1 MDGFA
6 QGGSNGLDG
15 QQSPADFSRM
25 LQALEAI
32 FDPRSSNTTRQDASA
47 YLEQV
52 KQHRDAPAYGF
63 QLALD
68 ASHPVHLRY
77 YGLTVLEYSIKYGW
91 EDFSDEQADAMR
103 GWVIQLAE
111 SAVQQGPIYVRNKI
125 GQLWAEVAKRSWGAE
140 WMDMDEQL
148 VRLWATSLEHQGLV
162 LYILETLAEDVF
174 NREDPVASLR
184 GNELGKACVS
194 IFTPTAV
201 IQEELPGR
209 DPNLDVRFGDEGWV
223 KRVCDLLDW
232 CLANNA
238 ENDENVCHIAVK
250 ALNTL
255 RATMSW
261 LIPKAIVSTDSI
273 NHIGRALSI
282 PVVPLQTAA
291 VEALFA
297 IYARQNFGDQ
307 DFIDIICPMFAPQIV
322 NLMAELFQWTSKGLD
337 ATDIDEPKY
346 TLSKKLSELLSNLGS
361 FVEAKPTLISEDS
374 DMPAFLRLL
383 YEVLG
388 HPSLVVSIPVL
399 HAWTRLLRT
408 RSIRDSS
415 AVLQLVPALL
425 ETCSSRLLR
434 YEALPEDSD
443 NPTFVL
449 LNEDLDTAPERHA
462 FLGNYRRYC
471 VDVVEVIVR
480 KMPLDAMQHILGQ
493 ATALFTNLYDGLAP
507 FSPQTFSKNSPS
519 VLRADAQITVVDA
532 ALKGYLKWVNG
543 HGSEPEEDE
552 GNRKIMQDAFEE
564 WCRGVLTIRFE
575 DPEINR
581 KIIQLM
587 VTFATKALSSRPS
600 FALQLLEYI
609 LNLPLRDEPSAPPYS
624 EAVKGLEQACTA
636 EIQRLAIAFPDHF
649 LSVYDE
655 LERKIDDIVTNRL
668 IDERQRMGY
677 TAFLFIIVH
686 RATTIDRD
694 VREARLKQMM
704 DMVKDGWM
712 NPELGASLSSFHS
725 FCEMLGLGDITDFFA
740 SRGFHRTSDWAQ
752 QQLDAE
758 GQAKQAEILARFQRL
773 PLRLTKNLLGAST
786 EKLRESSQPYEIA
799 CALWS
804 DALPAVLPNLLQLVS
819 HAQAFMN
826 MRNWAHLPADM
837 QVVMKRVLTDRFWQ
851 AGISTESR
859 DDFFARVSGSKSSYE
874 GFASTVRG
882 TVRQIREVCYYILY
896 GFTRFKDHFYGIS
909 DLPIPLSQALF
920 ENAQALSAHH
930 VSVLLN
936 ISTQLIEN
944 CPVHLRSQFLPPI
957 VSSLFKE
964 LDTKI
969 STEWDTLN
977 RQITQAGDQDN
988 LGDEMKNESI
998 LRQLTHSAVMLVSLL
1013 LEDVRLGTNTSRST
1027 QLKQQK
1033 ELAAFN
1039 ELQSVLTTL
1048 TLSADTSS
1056 SSASSAATAK
1066 EQRMATFILS
1076 TPSVFEPVLI
1086 FCRTVIRVRDTRCVT
1101 LVSRV
1106 LRGAA
1111 PHLKE
1116 HGPARGY
1123 LCCDV
1128 LQAAITSL
1136 HEPPFVDAQKDLA
1149 ALIANII
1156 LLDAPQAHAIIL
1168 SLPGLSNR
1176 PDKVD
1181 RAFSHI
1187 QSVASERQQRG
1198 VVLDLL
1204 SGVRGVSIHEQ
1215 GKIGRPERQKKVQV
1229 QEQYMAVEQG
1239 PATIKRGGS
1248 PELGGL
1254 ADMFG

>member
-1 MDGFA
+1 MD
-6 QGGSNGLDG
+6 
-15 QQSPADFSRM
+15 
-25 LQALEAI
+25 I
-32 FDPRSSNTTRQDASA
+32 
-47 YLEQV
+47 
-52 KQHRDAPAYGF
+52 
-63 QLALD
+63 
-68 ASHPVHLRY
+68 
-77 YGLTVLEYSIKYGW
+77 
-91 EDFSDEQADAMR
+91 
-103 GWVIQLAE
+103 
-111 SAVQQGPIYVRNKI
+111 
-125 GQLWAEVAKRSWGAE
+125 
-140 WMDMDEQL
+140 
-148 VRLWATSLEHQGLV
+148 QGLGCYRYRRTQIHAV
-162 LYILETLAEDVF
+162 EEAF
-174 NREDPVASLR
+174 R
-184 GNELGKACVS
+184 GKAFS
-194 IFTPTAV
+194 AGI
-201 IQEELPGR
+201 
-209 DPNLDVRFGDEGWV
+209 PNTYL
-223 KRVCDLLDW
+223 
-232 CLANNA
+232 
-238 ENDENVCHIAVK
+238 
-250 ALNTL
+250 
-255 RATMSW
+255 
-261 LIPKAIVSTDSI
+261 
-273 NHIGRALSI
+273 
-282 PVVPLQTAA
+282 
-291 VEALFA
+291 
-297 IYARQNFGDQ
+297 
-307 DFIDIICPMFAPQIV
+307 
-322 NLMAELFQWTSKGLD
+322 TSVQ
-337 ATDIDEPKY
+337 
-346 TLSKKLSELLSNLGS
+346 LLSNLGS

-425 ETCSSRLLR
+425 EICSSRLLR

-493 ATALFTNLYDGLAP
+493 ATNLFTNLYDGLAP

-725 FCEMLGLGDITDFFA
+725 FCDMLGLGDITDFFA

-909 DLPIPLSQALF
+909 DLPVPLSQALF

-1013 LEDVRLGTNTSRST
+1013 LEDVRLGTNTSRSK
-1027 QLKQQK
+1027 QLQQQK

-1136 HEPPFVDAQKDLA
+1136 HESPFVDAQKDLA

>member
-1 MDGFA
+1 
-6 QGGSNGLDG
+6 
-15 QQSPADFSRM
+15 
-25 LQALEAI
+25 
-32 FDPRSSNTTRQDASA
+32 
-47 YLEQV
+47 
-52 KQHRDAPAYGF
+52 
-63 QLALD
+63 
-68 ASHPVHLRY
+68 
-77 YGLTVLEYSIKYGW
+77 
-91 EDFSDEQADAMR
+91 
-103 GWVIQLAE
+103 
-111 SAVQQGPIYVRNKI
+111 
-125 GQLWAEVAKRSWGAE
+125 
-140 WMDMDEQL
+140 
-148 VRLWATSLEHQGLV
+148 
-162 LYILETLAEDVF
+162 
-174 NREDPVASLR
+174 
-184 GNELGKACVS
+184 
-194 IFTPTAV
+194 
-201 IQEELPGR
+201 
-209 DPNLDVRFGDEGWV
+209 
-223 KRVCDLLDW
+223 
-232 CLANNA
+232 
-238 ENDENVCHIAVK
+238 
-250 ALNTL
+250 
-255 RATMSW
+255 
-261 LIPKAIVSTDSI
+261 
-273 NHIGRALSI
+273 
-282 PVVPLQTAA
+282 
-291 VEALFA
+291 
-297 IYARQNFGDQ
+297 
-307 DFIDIICPMFAPQIV
+307 MFAPEIV
-322 NLMAELFQWTSKGLD
+322 SLLSEIFEWTSKDLD
-337 ATDIDEPKY
+337 VNDLDEPKY
-346 TLSKKLSELLSNLGS
+346 TLSKKLSEVSDYQPILGTCLTLLKLLSNLGT
-361 FVEAKPTLISEDS
+361 FVEGKPNLVTEGS
-374 DMPAFLRLL
+374 DIPAFLQLL

-408 RSIRDSS
+408 RTIRDSS

-434 YEALPEDSD
+434 YEALPEDSND
-443 NPTFVL
+443 PTFIL

-493 ATALFTNLYDGLAP
+493 ATALFTNLYDGFAP
-507 FSPQTFSKNSPS
+507 FSPQTFTKNSPP
-519 VLRADAQITVVDA
+519 VLRADAQITVIDA
-532 ALKGYLKWVNG
+532 ALKGYLKWVSG

-552 GNRKIMQDAFEE
+552 GNRKVMQDAFEE
-564 WCRGVLTIRFE
+564 WCKSVLTTRFE

-609 LNLPLRDEPSAPPYS
+609 LNLPLHDDPSAPPYS

-649 LSVYDE
+649 LSVYED
-655 LERKIDDIVTNRL
+655 LERKIDYIVNNRL
-668 IDERQRMGY
+668 VDERQRMGY
-677 TAFLFIIVH
+677 TSFLFIIIH
-686 RATTIDRD
+686 RSTTLEAS

-704 DMVKDGWM
+704 DMVKDGWTS
-712 NPELGASLSSFHS
+712 PELGASLSSFQS
-725 FCEMLGLGDITDFFA
+725 FCGLLGLGDITDFFA
-740 SRGFHRTSDWAQ
+740 SHGFHKIPEWAQ
-752 QQLDAE
+752 QQLDAG
-758 GQAKQAEILARFQRL
+758 GQAKQAEILSRFQRL

-786 EKLRESSQPYEIA
+786 EKLRENSQPYEIA
-799 CALWS
+799 CVLWA

-826 MRNWAHLPADM
+826 LRNWSHLPGEM

-859 DDFFARVSGSKSSYE
+859 DDFFARVSGSKSSFE

-896 GFTRFKDHFYGIS
+896 GLTRFKDHFYGIS
-909 DLPIPLSQALF
+909 DLPVPLSQALF

-957 VSSLFKE
+957 ISSLFKE
-964 LDTKI
+964 LNTKI
-969 STEWDTLN
+969 GNEWDTLN
-977 RQITQAGDQDN
+977 RQINQAGDQDN

-1013 LEDVRLGTNTSRST
+1013 LEDVRLGMTWRKHNATFD
-1027 QLKQQK
+1027 QLEK
-1033 ELAAFN
+1033 ELAG
-1039 ELQSVLTTL
+1039 LTNSTD
-1048 TLSADTSS
+1048 SHERSGNPP
-1056 SSASSAATAK
+1056 K
-1066 EQRMATFILS
+1066 EHRMSTFILS
-1076 TPSVFEPVLI
+1076 TPSIFEPVLV
-1086 FCRTVIRVRDTRCVT
+1086 FCKTVIRVRDTRCVT

-1106 LRGAA
+1106 MRSTM

-1116 HGPARGY
+1116 HAEVRQY

-1136 HEPPFVDAQKDLA
+1136 HETAFVDAQKDLA
-1149 ALIANII
+1149 ALIAHLIH
-1156 LLDAPQAHAIIL
+1156 LDPNQVRAIVL
-1168 SLPGLSNR
+1168 SLPGLSSR

-1181 RAFSHI
+1181 RAFQHI
-1187 QSVASERQQRG
+1187 ESAASERTQRG

-1215 GKIGRPERQKKVQV
+1215 GKIIGRPAAKKSAQV
-1229 QEQYMAVEQG
+1229 QEQYMAVE
-1239 PATIKRGGS
+1239 PTPTIKRGGS

>member
-1 MDGFA
+1 MDGFQANGSAAHA
-6 QGGSNGLDG
+6 QE
-15 QQSPADFSRM
+15 QSPADFSRM
-25 LQALEAI
+25 LEALEAI
-32 FDPRSSNTTRQDASA
+32 FDPRSSNSTRQDASA

-68 ASHPVHLRY
+68 QSHPVHLRY

-91 EDFSDEQADAMR
+91 EDFSAEQAQAMR
-103 GWVIQLAE
+103 EWVIQLADGA
-111 SAVQQGPIYVRNKI
+111 SQQGPVYVRNKI
-125 GQLWAEVAKRSWGAE
+125 GQLWAEVAKRSWGTE

-148 VRLWATSLEHQGLV
+148 VRLWASSLEHQGLV

-194 IFTPTAV
+194 IFTPIAV
-201 IQEELPGR
+201 IHDELPGR
-209 DPNLDVRFGDEGWV
+209 DPNLDVRYGDEGWV
-223 KRVCDLLDW
+223 KRVCELLDW

-238 ENDENVCHIAVK
+238 EKDENVCQIAVK

-255 RATMSW
+255 RAAMPW
-261 LIPKAIVSTDSI
+261 LIPKAIVATESV
-273 NHIGRALSI
+273 NHIGRALSV

-291 VEALFA
+291 IEALFA
-297 IYARQNFGDQ
+297 IYARTNFQDH
-307 DFIDIICPMFAPQIV
+307 DFIHIVCPMFGSQIIS
-322 NLMAELFQWTSKGLD
+322 LLAEIYQWTSNSLD
-337 ATDIDEPKY
+337 VNDLDEPKY

-361 FVEAKPTLISEDS
+361 FVEAKPSLIPEGS
-374 DMPAFLRLL
+374 DIPAFLQLI
-383 YEVLG
+383 YEILG

-408 RSIRDSS
+408 RSIRDSE
-415 AVLQLVPALL
+415 AVLRLVPALL
-425 ETCSSRLLR
+425 ETCSSRLVR
-434 YEALPEDSD
+434 YEALPEDSTD
-443 NPTFVL
+443 PTFIL

-471 VDVVEVIVR
+471 VDIVEVIVR
-480 KMPLDAMQHILGQ
+480 KMPLDAMQYILGQ
-493 ATALFTNLYDGLAP
+493 ATSLFSNLYDGFAP
-507 FSPQTFSKNSPS
+507 FSTQTFAKNSPP
-519 VLRADAQITVVDA
+519 VLRADAQITVIDA
-532 ALKGYLKWVNG
+532 ALKGYLKWIAG
-543 HGSEPEEDE
+543 HGSEPQEDDD
-552 GNRKIMQDAFEE
+552 NRKVMQDAFEE
-564 WCRGVLTIRFE
+564 WCKSVLTIRFE

-609 LNLPLRDEPSAPPYS
+609 LNLPLRDDPSAPAYS

-655 LERKIDDIVTNRL
+655 LEHKINDIVNNRL

-694 VREARLKQMM
+694 IRETRLKQMM

-725 FCEMLGLGDITDFFA
+725 FCEMLGLGEITHFFA
-740 SRGFHRTSDWAQ
+740 AHGFDKIPDWAQ

-758 GQAKQAEILARFQRL
+758 GQAKQADILSRFQRL
-773 PLRLTKNLLGAST
+773 PLRITKNLLGAST
-786 EKLRESSQPYEIA
+786 EKLRENSQPYEIA
-799 CALWS
+799 CVLWA
-804 DALPAVLPNLLQLVS
+804 DALPAILPNLLQLIS

-826 MRNWAHLPADM
+826 IRNWSHLPPEM

-896 GFTRFKDHFYGIS
+896 GLTRFKDHFYGIS
-909 DLPIPLSQALF
+909 DLPAPLSQALF

-944 CPVHLRSQFLPPI
+944 CPIHLRSQFLPPI
-957 VSSLFKE
+957 ISSLFKE

-969 STEWDTLN
+969 SNEWEILN
-977 RQITQAGDQDN
+977 RQISQAGDQDN

-1013 LEDVRLGTNTSRST
+1013 LEDVRLDSHDRSGSQTKESRMS
-1027 QLKQQK
+1027 
-1033 ELAAFN
+1033 
-1039 ELQSVLTTL
+1039 
-1048 TLSADTSS
+1048 
-1056 SSASSAATAK
+1056 
-1066 EQRMATFILS
+1066 TFILS
-1076 TPSVFEPVLI
+1076 TPEILEPILVF
-1086 FCRTVIRVRDTRCVT
+1086 CKTVIRVRDTRCVT
-1101 LVSRV
+1101 LISRV
-1106 LRGAA
+1106 MRSTM
-1111 PHLKE
+1111 PHLKDHE
-1116 HGPARGY
+1116 PVRNY

-1136 HEPPFVDAQKDLA
+1136 HEPQFVDAQKDLA
-1149 ALIANII
+1149 ALIAHII
-1156 LLDAPQAHAIIL
+1156 HIDPQQARDIVL
-1168 SLPGLSNR
+1168 SLPGLSTR

-1181 RAFSHI
+1181 KAFTHI
-1187 QSVASERQQRG
+1187 QAVPSERQQRG
-1198 VVLDLL
+1198 IVLDLL
-1204 SGVRGVSIHEQ
+1204 SSVRGVSIHEQ
-1215 GKIGRPERQKKVQV
+1215 GKMSLSRPHQHKKAAV
-1229 QEQYMAVEQG
+1229 QEQYMTVEQQ
-1239 PATIKRGGS
+1239 PTIKRGGS
-1248 PELGGL
+1248 PELAGM